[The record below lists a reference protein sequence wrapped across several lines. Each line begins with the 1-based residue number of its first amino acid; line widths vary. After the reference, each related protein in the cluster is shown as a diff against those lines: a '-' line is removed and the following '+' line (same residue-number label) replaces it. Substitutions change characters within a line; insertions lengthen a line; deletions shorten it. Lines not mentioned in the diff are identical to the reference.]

1 MGQEHIDTRLLEEL
15 TEQSQ
20 DLNSDAMRI
29 TRGALADFAEAGFAE
44 AGFSEAGEVRPA
56 RRWWQRGGTVA
67 GSAGAAGLL
76 HVARAAA
83 ASPSSSASPSA
94 SGSASASAASGSAS
108 GAITADDIMALQTAA
123 SLENLAVSVYRT
135 AAGLPFIK
143 SGNATVAAFI
153 AKTTEQHLAH
163 AQAFNAAAT
172 QGGGQAQSGPDPK
185 YKAIVDQVLP
195 TITDAAGVVKLA
207 LTLEDVAAQTY
218 TKNIGQVSNADLRK
232 LFASVA
238 PVEAQ
243 HRSVLLAV
251 QALLA
256 GNAADLIT
264 VPVDPAKLPA
274 AAGSVGFPDA
284 FYSTNEASPIS
295 EGAVK

>member
-1 MGQEHIDTRLLEEL
+1 MMADERIDTRLLDEL

-29 TRGALADFAEAGFAE
+29 TRGALSGFAE
-44 AGFSEAGEVRPA
+44 AAGPSRP
-56 RRWWQRGGTVA
+56 WWRGGALAALV
-67 GSAGAAGLL
+67 GGAGLL
-76 HVARAAA
+76 GTARAAA
-83 ASPSSSASPSA
+83 DSPSPSASPSP
-94 SGSASASAASGSAS
+94 SGSAS
-108 GAITADDIMALQTAA
+108 GTVTADDIRALQTAA
-123 SLENLAVSVYRT
+123 ALENLAVSVYQT

-143 SGNATVAAFI
+143 DGNKTVAAFI
-153 AKTTEQHLAH
+153 AKTTEQHQAH

-172 QGGGQAQSGPDPK
+172 AGGGKAQTGPDPK
-185 YKAIVDQVLP
+185 YKAVVDQTLP
-195 TITDAAGVVKLA
+195 TIKTPADVVKLA
-207 LTLEDVAAQTY
+207 ITLEDVAAQTY
-218 TKNIGQVSNADLRK
+218 TKNVGQVSSADLRK

-243 HRSVLLAV
+243 HRAVLLAV

-264 VPVDPAKLPA
+264 IPVDPAKLPA

-284 FYSTNEASPIS
+284 FYKTDSASPIT
-295 EGAVK
+295 EGAVQ

>member
-1 MGQEHIDTRLLEEL
+1 MATEHIDTRLLEEL

-20 DLNSDAMRI
+20 DLNSDAVKI
-29 TRGALADFAEAGFAE
+29 TRSALIDFGQANEP
-44 AGFSEAGEVRPA
+44 VQ
-56 RRWWQRGGTVA
+56 RRWWQRGGLI
-67 GSAGAAGLL
+67 AGAAGMAALL
-76 HVARAAA
+76 GGTRAFAD
-83 ASPSSSASPSA
+83 SPSPSV
-94 SGSASASAASGSAS
+94 SGSM
-108 GAITADDIMALQTAA
+108 ADDIMALQTAA
-123 SLENLAVSVYRT
+123 SIENLAVSVYQT

-143 SGNATVAAFI
+143 DGNKTVAAFI
-153 AKTTEQHLAH
+153 AKTTQQHQAH

-172 QGGGQAQSGPDPK
+172 QAGGQAQNSPDPK
-185 YKAIVDQVLP
+185 YKAVVDQMLP
-195 TITDAAGVVKLA
+195 SIQGPADVVKLA
-207 LTLEDVAAQTY
+207 ITLEDVAAQTY
-218 TKNIGQVSNADLRK
+218 TKNVSQVSSADLRK

-243 HRSVLLAV
+243 HRATLLAV

-264 VPVDPAKLPA
+264 IPVDPSKLPA

-284 FYSTNEASPIS
+284 FYPTTNASPIS

>member
-1 MGQEHIDTRLLEEL
+1 MMADERIDTRLLDEL

-29 TRGALADFAEAGFAE
+29 TRGALSGFAE
-44 AGFSEAGEVRPA
+44 AAGPSRP
-56 RRWWQRGGTVA
+56 WWRGGALAALV
-67 GSAGAAGLL
+67 GGAGLL
-76 HVARAAA
+76 GTARAAA
-83 ASPSSSASPSA
+83 DSPSPSASPSP
-94 SGSASASAASGSAS
+94 SGSAS
-108 GAITADDIMALQTAA
+108 GAVTADDIRALQTAA
-123 SLENLAVSVYRT
+123 ALENLAVSVYQT

-143 SGNATVAAFI
+143 DGNKTVAAFI
-153 AKTTEQHLAH
+153 AKTTEQHQAH

-172 QGGGQAQSGPDPK
+172 AGGGKAQTGPDPK
-185 YKAIVDQVLP
+185 YKAVVDQTLP
-195 TITDAAGVVKLA
+195 TIKTPADVVKLA
-207 LTLEDVAAQTY
+207 ITLEDVAAQTY
-218 TKNIGQVSNADLRK
+218 TKNVGQVSGADLRK

-243 HRSVLLAV
+243 HRAVLLAV

-264 VPVDPAKLPA
+264 IPVDPAKLPA

-284 FYSTNEASPIS
+284 FYKTDSASPIT
-295 EGAVK
+295 EGAVQ